1 MFFASLIY
9 ISSLCN
15 ALPHSH
21 LIINN
26 NLQIHT
32 CLGVVFLLLLYFVQ
46 LLSITYNFHCVQLF
60 DTSRSLVRCTFFF
73 FSALPPDS
81 VFVPPPPL
89 WDICV
94 MRVTCHSLCTLLE
107 EKVCIFFLLFACFA
121 QLHQSTARAWL
132 RHETRPNN
140 NSFPFSYKVTKSS

>member
-1 MFFASLIY
+1 MFGCCFFVASLFCSTAFNY
-9 ISSLCN
+9 LQLSLR
-15 ALPHSH
+15 A
-21 LIINN
+21 IIRY
-26 NLQIHT
+26 
-32 CLGVVFLLLLYFVQ
+32 V
-46 LLSITYNFHCVQLF
+46 
-60 DTSRSLVRCTFFF
+60 SLAREMYAFF
-73 FSALPPDS
+73 FSALPPAS

-107 EKVCIFFLLFACFA
+107 EKVCIFFMLFACFA
-121 QLHQSTARAWL
+121 QLNQSTARAWL